1 MTTFKVFSAGC
12 SSCQSAAST
21 LKAAIAERQC
31 GCDVQEVSCDGAC
44 VTART
49 HGFADKE
56 RPVIMRE
63 NMVVHQG
70 SLSKEQ
76 AEALLPV

>member
-12 SSCQSAAST
+12 HRCQSAAST

-44 VTART
+44 DTAKA
-49 HGFADKE
+49 HGFAEQE
-56 RPVIMRE
+56 RPVIMRDDA
-63 NMVVHQG
+63 VVHQG
-70 SLSKEQ
+70 QLSMEQ
-76 AEALLPV
+76 AIELLPA